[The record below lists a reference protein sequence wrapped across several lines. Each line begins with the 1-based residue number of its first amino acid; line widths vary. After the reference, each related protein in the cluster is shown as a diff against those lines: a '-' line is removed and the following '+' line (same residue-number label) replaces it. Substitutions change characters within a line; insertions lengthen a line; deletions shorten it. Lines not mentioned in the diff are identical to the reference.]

1 MKKTAGIYI
10 HIPFCSVKCMYC
22 DFYSITDRNQDIP
35 IFINSLIKEI
45 ELSKIKYDFDWEFD
59 TIFIGG
65 GTPSLLE
72 PKYVEIIID
81 KINHTFNLSSIKEIT
96 LETNPGEAPLERL
109 KAYKSIG
116 INRLSIGFQSFDPKI
131 LKFLDRLHSPNESI
145 DTFKN
150 ARLAGFENINADLI
164 FNIPGQSHK
173 RWENDLKQLISL
185 DLEHISTYS
194 LTVEKGTVLN
204 SEVKKGNI
212 VMPNEEIDLAMYE
225 FGLDQLVSKN
235 YYQYEIS
242 NFSKNNKECLHNLH
256 YWQLDPYLSFGPSA
270 HSYDQ
275 NKRWWNIK
283 TLDRYLKKISLNQL
297 PISGQEDLNSNDH
310 YNELLFNGLR
320 LNKGVELKKLQMAFP
335 DKNFSSYL
343 DQKLN
348 KYNQLFV
355 ESGNLK
361 LNNAGRLF
369 ADNISSDMF
378 I

>member
-1 MKKTAGIYI
+1 
-10 HIPFCSVKCMYC
+10 
-22 DFYSITDRNQDIP
+22 
-35 IFINSLIKEI
+35 
-45 ELSKIKYDFDWEFD
+45 
-59 TIFIGG
+59 
-65 GTPSLLE
+65 
-72 PKYVEIIID
+72 
-81 KINHTFNLSSIKEIT
+81 
-96 LETNPGEAPLERL
+96 
-109 KAYKSIG
+109 
-116 INRLSIGFQSFDPKI
+116 
-131 LKFLDRLHSPNESI
+131 
-145 DTFKN
+145 
-150 ARLAGFENINADLI
+150 
-164 FNIPGQSHK
+164 
-173 RWENDLKQLISL
+173 
-185 DLEHISTYS
+185 
-194 LTVEKGTVLN
+194 
-204 SEVKKGNI
+204 
-212 VMPNEEIDLAMYE
+212 MPNEEIDLAMYE

-242 NFSKNNKECLHNLH
+242 NFSKTNKECLHNLH

-275 NKRWWNIK
+275 KKRWWNIK

>member
-96 LETNPGEAPLERL
+96 LETNPGEAPFERL

-145 DTFKN
+145 NTFKN

-164 FNIPGQSHK
+164 FNIPGQSPK

-242 NFSKNNKECLHNLH
+242 NFSKTNKECLHNLH

-335 DKNFSSYL
+335 NKNFSSYL

-361 LNNAGRLF
+361 LNNSGRLF
-369 ADNISSDMF
+369 SDSISSDMF

>member
-164 FNIPGQSHK
+164 FNIPGQSPK

-275 NKRWWNIK
+275 KKRWWNIK

>member
-164 FNIPGQSHK
+164 FNIPGQSPK

-242 NFSKNNKECLHNLH
+242 NFSKTNKECLHNLH
-256 YWQLDPYLSFGPSA
+256 YWQLDSYLSFGPSA

-335 DKNFSSYL
+335 NENFSSYL

-361 LNNAGRLF
+361 LNNSGRLF
-369 ADNISSDMF
+369 SDSISSDMF

>member
-1 MKKTAGIYI
+1 MAAGIYI
-10 HIPFCSVKCMYC
+10 HFPFCAVKCMYC
-22 DFYSITDRNQDIP
+22 DFYSIPNRENEIP
-35 IFINSLIKEI
+35 TFINALVKEI
-45 ELSKIKYDFDWEFD
+45 SNYSNKNKIEWEID
-59 TIFIGG
+59 TIFLGG
-65 GTPSLLE
+65 GTPSLFTTKGLE
-72 PKYVEIIID
+72 LVLETLYQE
-81 KINHTFNLSSIKEIT
+81 FNLSNLKEIT
-96 LETNPGEAPLERL
+96 LEANPGEAPLEKL
-109 KAYKSIG
+109 KSFKELG
-116 INRLSIGFQSFDPKI
+116 VNRLSMGFQSFDMNL
-131 LKFLDRLHSPNESI
+131 LKFLGRIHGPEDCFN
-145 DTFKN
+145 TFKN
-150 ARLAGFENINADLI
+150 ARKAGFENINADLI
-164 FNIPGQSHK
+164 FNIPGQSPK

-212 VMPNEEIDLAMYE
+212 VMPNEEIDIAMYE

-242 NFSKNNKECLHNLH
+242 NFSKTNKECLHNLH

-335 DKNFSSYL
+335 DKNFSFYL

-361 LNNAGRLF
+361 LNNMGRLF

>member
-96 LETNPGEAPLERL
+96 LETNPGEAPFERL

-164 FNIPGQSHK
+164 FNIPGQSPK

-242 NFSKNNKECLHNLH
+242 NFSKTNKECLHNLH

>member
-96 LETNPGEAPLERL
+96 LETNPGEAPFERL

-164 FNIPGQSHK
+164 FNIPGQSPK

-185 DLEHISTYS
+185 DIEHISTYS

-212 VMPNEEIDLAMYE
+212 VMPNEDIDLAMYE

-242 NFSKNNKECLHNLH
+242 NFSKNN
-256 YWQLDPYLSFGPSA
+256 
-270 HSYDQ
+270 
-275 NKRWWNIK
+275 
-283 TLDRYLKKISLNQL
+283 
-297 PISGQEDLNSNDH
+297 
-310 YNELLFNGLR
+310 
-320 LNKGVELKKLQMAFP
+320 
-335 DKNFSSYL
+335 
-343 DQKLN
+343 
-348 KYNQLFV
+348 
-355 ESGNLK
+355 
-361 LNNAGRLF
+361 
-369 ADNISSDMF
+369 
-378 I
+378 

>member
-164 FNIPGQSHK
+164 FNIPGQSPK

-242 NFSKNNKECLHNLH
+242 NFSKTNKECLHNLH

-275 NKRWWNIK
+275 KKRWWNIK

>member
-81 KINHTFNLSSIKEIT
+81 KINRTFNLSSIKEIT
-96 LETNPGEAPLERL
+96 LETNPGEAPFERL

-164 FNIPGQSHK
+164 FNIPGQSPK

-242 NFSKNNKECLHNLH
+242 NFSKTNKECLHNLH